1 MIPLYINNGRIKKY
15 YIFFSFQIRS
25 LLYQTE
31 PVKLFLESDAP
42 RAQRGASR
50 SLNLIIYKL
59 CRFIPAY
66 KAGLSRHLPV
76 NGFLQSG

>member
-1 MIPLYINNGRIKKY
+1 MDFLQSRQLIK
-15 YIFFSFQIRS
+15 F
-25 LLYQTE
+25 
-31 PVKLFLESDAP
+31 VKITSDAP

-50 SLNLIIYKL
+50 SLNLIIYEL

-76 NGFLQSG
+76 NSMLDSLL